1 MAASKKARTRAKTA
15 ARKTAARKTAARKT
29 ATRRGAEITFPAKT
43 TLPPGKI
50 EVFDLKKGRRGLTV
64 DELCEILRKVAK
76 SKVGY
81 IVRNSPF
88 KRPRASEASLP
99 SR

>member
-1 MAASKKARTRAKTA
+1 MAARKKARTRAKTA
-15 ARKTAARKTAARKT
+15 ARKTAARKTAAR
-29 ATRRGAEITFPAKT
+29 RGAEITFPAKT
-43 TLPPGKI
+43 TLPPDKI

-81 IVRNSPF
+81 IVYNSPF

>member
-15 ARKTAARKTAARKT
+15 AR
-29 ATRRGAEITFPAKT
+29 
-43 TLPPGKI
+43 
-50 EVFDLKKGRRGLTV
+50 KKGRRGLTV